1 MMDRIEV
8 EPKMVGHDFTQK
20 LDHLYSKY
28 NRREYLHPDPLE
40 YLYRYKE
47 PLDREITGMI
57 AASLAYGRVAQI
69 LRSVSI
75 VMDKM
80 GPSPAAF
87 LKRSNSEEIIRK
99 FDGFCHRFATGHH
112 MASLLLGI
120 KSITGEYGSLYHCF
134 LSGMG
139 KKDQTVLEG
148 LSAFAEKLVFAAD
161 YNTGHLIAL
170 PGKGSSCK
178 RLNLFLRWMVRK
190 DAIDPG
196 GWDNISPAQLIVP
209 LDTHLHNI
217 CYTLGLTN
225 RKNPNMAT
233 ALDITESFR
242 KISPKDPVKYD
253 FVLTRFGIRADMDI
267 QTLVGFL
274 NESTVI

>member
-1 MMDRIEV
+1 
-8 EPKMVGHDFTQK
+8 MVRRDFTQK

-28 NRREYLHPDPLE
+28 NRRPYLHPDPLE
-40 YLYRYKE
+40 VLYRYE
-47 PLDREITGMI
+47 ERLDREITGMI

-69 LRSVSI
+69 LRSISNVI
-75 VMDKM
+75 GKMD
-80 GPSPAAF
+80 PSPAAF
-87 LKRSNSEEIIRK
+87 LKHSKPKEIIRK

-112 MASLLLGI
+112 LSSLLLGI
-120 KSITGEYGSLYHCF
+120 KNIVETDGSLYHCF

-139 KKDQTVLEG
+139 KEDKTVFEG
-148 LSAFAEKLVFAAD
+148 LSAFAEKLVSAANH
-161 YNTGHLIAL
+161 NTGHLIAL
-170 PGKGSSCK
+170 PKKGSPCK

-209 LDTHLHNI
+209 LDTHLHKI
-217 CYTLGLTN
+217 SYTLGLTN

-242 KISPKDPVKYD
+242 KISPEDPVKYD
-253 FVLTRFGIRADMDI
+253 FVLTRFGIRNDMDI
-267 QTLVGFL
+267 QTLIEFC
-274 NESTVI
+274 NASEIK